1 MHKIARFTIRILD
14 RLVSYMA
21 GVLLLSVIAYGAYGL
36 WDSAQVYASADA
48 SKFTQYR
55 PNDEN
60 SLSFEELRA
69 INPDV
74 FGWITIDGTSIDYPL
89 LQGKSND
96 DYINTDVFG
105 NFTLSGSIF
114 LDAKADK
121 SFNDFVSIIYGH
133 HMERDKMFGN
143 VDLFADKEFFDSHE
157 TGTLF
162 YDEKEHGLDIFAY
175 VECDAY
181 DMTIYGN
188 HEEES
193 KRAEFIENIKTNAM
207 NYRDVHLTTDDH
219 IILLSTCD
227 YSYTNGR
234 MVLLAKI
241 KN

>member
-1 MHKIARFTIRILD
+1 MTGGAGFIGSNLCEAILKHGCRVRCLD
-14 RLVSYMA
+14 D
-21 GVLLLSVIAYGAYGL
+21 LS
-36 WDSAQVYASADA
+36 
-48 SKFTQYR
+48 T
-55 PNDEN
+55 
-60 SLSFEELRA
+60 
-69 INPDV
+69 
-74 FGWITIDGTSIDYPL
+74 
-89 LQGKSND
+89 GKQ
-96 DYINTDVFG
+96 T
-105 NFTLSGSIF
+105 
-114 LDAKADK
+114 
-121 SFNDFVSIIYGH
+121 
-133 HMERDKMFGN
+133 N

-193 KRAEFIENIKTNAM
+193 KRAEFIEKIKTNAM